1 MPPLSL
7 LIKPASSNCNLKCK
21 YCFYHSIAEN
31 RVVPSYGMMDNDTL
45 ETLVS
50 KALRY
55 ADYSCT
61 FAFQGGEP
69 TLVGLDFYRKLI
81 ELIKTYNVKNIDIH
95 YAIQTN
101 GLLINDEWARFLA
114 QNKFLVGIS
123 LDGTK
128 NIHDSMRID
137 ARGRGSFNGVMNT
150 VNLFN
155 KYGVEFNILTVVN
168 SFVARHIIKIY
179 NFFKKSNFRYLQF
192 IPCLDPLDQ
201 EPGNFEY
208 SLTPERYSYF
218 LKALFD
224 LWYQDILKNN
234 IISIRYFDNLVGMI
248 LGYRPEACGMSG
260 ECTCYFVIEAN
271 GGVYPC
277 DFYVLDKWYLG
288 NIKDTGFGELSS
300 SPKAIEFVESSKHI
314 DPECPNCKWYS
325 LCRGGCRRNREPF
338 IDGKPALNY
347 FCSSYKEF
355 FEYAVPKL
363 YEIAYSIKSNSRS
376 HF

>member
-128 NIHDSMRID
+128 
-137 ARGRGSFNGVMNT
+137 
-150 VNLFN
+150 
-155 KYGVEFNILTVVN
+155 
-168 SFVARHIIKIY
+168 IY
-179 NFFKKSNFRYLQF
+179 MTQ
-192 IPCLDPLDQ
+192 
-201 EPGNFEY
+201 
-208 SLTPERYSYF
+208 
-218 LKALFD
+218 
-224 LWYQDILKNN
+224 
-234 IISIRYFDNLVGMI
+234 
-248 LGYRPEACGMSG
+248 
-260 ECTCYFVIEAN
+260 
-271 GGVYPC
+271 
-277 DFYVLDKWYLG
+277 
-288 NIKDTGFGELSS
+288 
-300 SPKAIEFVESSKHI
+300 
-314 DPECPNCKWYS
+314 
-325 LCRGGCRRNREPF
+325 
-338 IDGKPALNY
+338 
-347 FCSSYKEF
+347 
-355 FEYAVPKL
+355 
-363 YEIAYSIKSNSRS
+363 
-376 HF
+376 

>member
-1 MPPLSL
+1 
-7 LIKPASSNCNLKCK
+7 
-21 YCFYHSIAEN
+21 
-31 RVVPSYGMMDNDTL
+31 
-45 ETLVS
+45 
-50 KALRY
+50 
-55 ADYSCT
+55 
-61 FAFQGGEP
+61 
-69 TLVGLDFYRKLI
+69 
-81 ELIKTYNVKNIDIH
+81 
-95 YAIQTN
+95 
-101 GLLINDEWARFLA
+101 
-114 QNKFLVGIS
+114 
-123 LDGTK
+123 
-128 NIHDSMRID
+128 MRID

>member
-123 LDGTK
+123 W
-128 NIHDSMRID
+128 R
-137 ARGRGSFNGVMNT
+137 
-150 VNLFN
+150 N
-155 KYGVEFNILTVVN
+155 KKYATQWGLMQEVEFLQWSNDAVNHNKWVN
-168 SFVARHIIKIY
+168 SI
-179 NFFKKSNFRYLQF
+179 
-192 IPCLDPLDQ
+192 
-201 EPGNFEY
+201 
-208 SLTPERYSYF
+208 SL
-218 LKALFD
+218 LL
-224 LWYQDILKNN
+224 
-234 IISIRYFDNLVGMI
+234 
-248 LGYRPEACGMSG
+248 
-260 ECTCYFVIEAN
+260 
-271 GGVYPC
+271 
-277 DFYVLDKWYLG
+277 
-288 NIKDTGFGELSS
+288 
-300 SPKAIEFVESSKHI
+300 
-314 DPECPNCKWYS
+314 
-325 LCRGGCRRNREPF
+325 
-338 IDGKPALNY
+338 
-347 FCSSYKEF
+347 
-355 FEYAVPKL
+355 
-363 YEIAYSIKSNSRS
+363 
-376 HF
+376 